1 MRHVSS
7 RHGPSRHGSLASIA
21 VSMLLAAVV
30 PAAAAGRPVVVEL
43 FTSQSCSSCPPAEA
57 LLAELAREGA
67 DLLPLAFHVTY
78 WNHLSWRDTYSLP
91 AATARQQTYAGR
103 LGDSVYTP
111 QAVIDGRRGL
121 VGSEAG
127 AVRGAI
133 AQARSAAVAEA
144 SVTLAREGG
153 SLVVRLGAGRGA
165 GTVTLVGFDPS
176 HVTPVARGENA
187 GRTITQANVVRS
199 VRDIGRWTG
208 AAQTLTAALPEGA
221 AAAVIVQAPDGRILG
236 AGRLA
241 AGS

>member
-1 MRHVSS
+1 MRRVS
-7 RHGPSRHGSLASIA
+7 PIA

-30 PAAAAGRPVVVEL
+30 PAAAAERPVVVEL

-57 LLAELAREGA
+57 VLAELAREGA

-78 WNHLSWRDTYSLP
+78 WNHLNWRDTYALP
-91 AATARQQTYAGR
+91 AATARQEAYAAR
-103 LGDSVYTP
+103 LGDQVYTP

-121 VGSEAG
+121 VGSESG
-127 AVRGAI
+127 AVRAAI
-133 AQARSAAVAEA
+133 AQARGTAVAEA
-144 SVTLAREGG
+144 PVTLAREGSG
-153 SLVVRLGAGRGA
+153 VVVRLGAGRGA

-208 AAQTLTAALPEGA
+208 VAQTLTAALPEGA